1 MLSIDEL
8 ISKYESYTDEEL
20 YAIHANI
27 SGYSADAQ
35 KAFELVLHKRGGIEK
50 IISNLNEKL
59 NIQNEVR
66 RVEKETEES
75 VKNGFD
81 AVFIKKSISSTILSA
96 EEIDSIINRK
106 FELVDAEIADKKIT
120 SKTITGSIAGG
131 LVASLVNGA
140 AWGLIFIY
148 TDTYSP
154 ILFIGSLFTC
164 YAIVKLFTKQSGKN
178 AVVLITSIIAAF
190 LAFAAGSLI
199 YTIVG
204 YRG

>member
-1 MLSIDEL
+1 MLSVDEL

-27 SGYSADAQ
+27 SGYSEDAQ
-35 KAFELVLHKRGGIEK
+35 KAFDTVLQKRGGIDVIISRLKEKQEIQKEKRRIEQETAESGQSGFDEAFIKKAISSAILPANEVEK
-50 IISNLNEKL
+50 IITTKYS
-59 NIQNEVR
+59 Q
-66 RVEKETEES
+66 VEA
-75 VKNGFD
+75 G
-81 AVFIKKSISSTILSA
+81 
-96 EEIDSIINRK
+96 
-106 FELVDAEIADKKIT
+106 IADKKIT

-131 LVASLVNGA
+131 LVASLVNGI

-164 YAIVKLFTKQSGKN
+164 YAIVKLFTKQSAKN
-178 AVVLITSIIAAF
+178 AVVLITSIVAAF
-190 LAFAAGSLI
+190 LAFAVGALI
-199 YTIVG
+199 YMAVG